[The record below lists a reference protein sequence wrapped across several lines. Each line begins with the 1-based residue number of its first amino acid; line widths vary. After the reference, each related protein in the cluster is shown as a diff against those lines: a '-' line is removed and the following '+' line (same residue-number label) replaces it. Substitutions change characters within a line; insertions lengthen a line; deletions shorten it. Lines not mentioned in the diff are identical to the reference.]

1 MEENQTSLISG
12 LPDDMAL
19 SCLARVPRKYH
30 AILKCVSKRWKEL
43 VCCDEFYD
51 YRRVHSLSETWMY
64 ALCCDRYGKIWFYVL
79 DPNESQRRWKCV
91 PGLPARALNKMGMG
105 FEVIG
110 KKVYL
115 LGGGGWLDATNEV
128 FCYDVSTNSWTQV
141 ASLSTA
147 RCDSACQVY
156 DGKIYAI
163 GGLAST
169 RSAPYSWDIFD
180 PRTNSWELHSNACA
194 VPEVED
200 SVVLDGKIYI
210 RCQVS
215 ASTMSS
221 PFYAV
226 VYEPSSGT
234 WQRADADMVSG
245 WQGPAVVV
253 DGTLYVLDQSSG
265 TKLMMWQKD
274 KREWVAVKRL
284 STLLTKPPC
293 QLAAI
298 GKKLFIVGKGLSTV
312 VLDTSQTGSV
322 EGAMVGT
329 SIPGL
334 ITSDKVLNCKFQ
346 TL

>member
-1 MEENQTSLISG
+1 MLLMKSYAMMFQGIHG
-12 LPDDMAL
+12 LKL
-19 SCLARVPRKYH
+19 
-30 AILKCVSKRWKEL
+30 
-43 VCCDEFYD
+43 
-51 YRRVHSLSETWMY
+51 
-64 ALCCDRYGKIWFYVL
+64 
-79 DPNESQRRWKCV
+79 
-91 PGLPARALNKMGMG
+91 LP
-105 FEVIG
+105 
-110 KKVYL
+110 
-115 LGGGGWLDATNEV
+115 
-128 FCYDVSTNSWTQV
+128 
-141 ASLSTA
+141 LSTA
-147 RCDSACQVY
+147 RYDSACQVY

-169 RSAPYSWDIFD
+169 RSDPYSWDIFD

-200 SVVLDGKIYI
+200 SSFTNL
-210 RCQVS
+210 Q
-215 ASTMSS
+215 A
-221 PFYAV
+221 
-226 VYEPSSGT
+226 GT

-334 ITSDKVLNCKFQ
+334 ITDDKVLNCKFQ

>member
-19 SCLARVPRKYH
+19 SCLARVPRKW
-30 AILKCVSKRWKEL
+30 REL

-128 FCYDVSTNSWTQV
+128 FCYDVSRIHG
-141 ASLSTA
+141 LK
-147 RCDSACQVY
+147 CDSACQVY

-169 RSAPYSWDIFD
+169 RSDPYSWDIFD

-210 RCQVS
+210 RCQAS

-274 KREWVAVKRL
+274 KREWVAVKR
-284 STLLTKPPC
+284 S
-293 QLAAI
+293 I